1 LLITAVRNTAE
12 WSVSKFRLIKTFHRS
27 TMTDERLTN
36 LARTSIESEAAKTL
50 DVTELTET
58 LAF

>member
-1 LLITAVRNTAE
+1 
-12 WSVSKFRLIKTFHRS
+12 
-27 TMTDERLTN
+27 MTDERLTN

-58 LAF
+58 FAF

>member
-1 LLITAVRNTAE
+1 
-12 WSVSKFRLIKTFHRS
+12 
-27 TMTDERLTN
+27 MTDERPTN

-58 LAF
+58 FAF